1 MTGYEEELV
10 ERRQD
15 EPNTAALCNEI
26 LARCQVEPGAD
37 AAEALQ
43 RTRAL
48 LVAER
53 DAALVELRR
62 LSLGD
67 RVETRAACPACG
79 ETSAVE
85 FSLDALPLEPEPAPP
100 PGRTLEHVLAD
111 GTRAVLRL
119 PRAGDQEELFAAGLE
134 TESER
139 RSWLLARVLVQ
150 YGERPG
156 PFDLDFARGLA
167 VGARN
172 ALEAALDA
180 ALPRLDLGME
190 VHCASCGHGFE
201 APFDVASFFLPR

>member
-1 MTGYEEELV
+1 MCQSEGKKNGCCHCWSSDGKPKSYE
-10 ERRQD
+10 D
-15 EPNTAALCNEI
+15 DCHEPPNC
-26 LARCQVEPGAD
+26 LAYSVKDSGHFKFG
-37 AAEALQ
+37 ALQ
-43 RTRAL
+43 GH
-48 LVAER
+48 
-53 DAALVELRR
+53 D
-62 LSLGD
+62 S
-67 RVETRAACPACG
+67 
-79 ETSAVE
+79 
-85 FSLDALPLEPEPAPP
+85 
-100 PGRTLEHVLAD
+100 LEHVLAD